1 MDITYFGHSSFRLKG
16 KDAIVVMDPFADSI
30 GIKFPKVDADVV
42 TVSHDHADHANSAAV
57 GGNPMVLNG
66 PGEYEVKGVSIL
78 GFESYHDADK
88 GNKRGKNTMYVVEID
103 GVRVAHLGDL
113 GHRLSEKQANEFGE
127 IDVLLIPV
135 GGEYTLDAAD
145 AVATAQEIEAKIT
158 VPMHYKQPGLDEAQ
172 FGMLATAE
180 KFMADLGL
188 PVETA
193 DKLSVKQGSL
203 PEDYKAA
210 VLLGRK

>member
-1 MDITYFGHSSFRLKG
+1 MDITYLGHASFKLKG
-16 KDAIVVMDPFADSI
+16 KDATLVMDPFADSI
-30 GIKFPKVDADVV
+30 GIKFPKIEADIV
-42 TVSHDHADHANSAAV
+42 TLSHEHADHANSSAV
-57 GGNPMVLNG
+57 AGDPMVLTG

-78 GFESYHDADK
+78 GFESYHDDSK
-88 GNKRGKNTMYVVEID
+88 GEKRGRNTMYVVEID

-135 GGEYTLDAAD
+135 GGEYTIGAVD

-158 VPMHYKQPGLDEAQ
+158 VPMHFKQPGLDEKQ
-172 FGMLATAE
+172 FGMLDTAD
-180 KFMADLGL
+180 KFMSELGL
-188 PVETA
+188 PVETT

-210 VLLGRK
+210 VVLGRK